1 MNIARVPPSFGTK
14 MQLQNDFH
22 QIHVLLEPLTR
33 QRMKS
38 WQVEVDEPRLHA
50 PDDIFWIKSTSNFLQ
65 KETECLTVKCAQH

>member
-33 QRMKS
+33 QRIKL
-38 WQVEVDEPRLHA
+38 WQVKVDE
-50 PDDIFWIKSTSNFLQ
+50 TTLQ
-65 KETECLTVKCAQH
+65 QR